1 MNIDELLSEARDSM
15 SVKKVFGEPVEEKGV
30 TVIPV
35 ANVRGGGGGGGD
47 TDGNGGAGFGLTA
60 RPAGAYVIKDGE
72 VDWKPAANPNAVMVG
87 WQLVAAFAL
96 FVLWRIRRNG

>member
-1 MNIDELLSEARDSM
+1 MNVDELLSEARDSM
-15 SVKKVFGEPVEEKGV
+15 SVKKVFGEPVEENGV

-60 RPAGAYVIKDGE
+60 RPAGAYVIRDGE
-72 VDWKPAANPNAVMVG
+72 VNWKPAVNPNAVMVG

-96 FVLWRIRRNG
+96 FVLWRVRRNG

>member
-1 MNIDELLSEARDSM
+1 MNVDELLSEARESM
-15 SVKKVFGEPVEEKGV
+15 SVKQVFGEAFEQDGV

-47 TDGNGGAGFGLTA
+47 TEGNGGAGFGLTA

-72 VDWKPAANPNAVMVG
+72 VNWRPAVNPNAQIVG
-87 WQLVAAFAL
+87 WQLVTAFAL
-96 FVLWRIRRNG
+96 FVWWRLRR